1 MQSLDFTTLSA
12 TCAEIAD
19 PWLPARLEQVYQID
33 RQTIALYLRTFDRK
47 GWLIISWHPQG
58 ARLHI
63 GDPPP
68 KVPDTFTFSD
78 QLRHQLNGFA
88 LTKLAFVAPWERVID
103 LQFAQ
108 RPDDPALWHL

>member
-12 TCAEIAD
+12 TCAEIAAT
-19 PWLPARLEQVYQID
+19 WLPARLEQVYQID

-63 GDPPP
+63 G
-68 KVPDTFTFSD
+68 
-78 QLRHQLNGFA
+78 
-88 LTKLAFVAPWERVID
+88 
-103 LQFAQ
+103 
-108 RPDDPALWHL
+108 